1 MNKKTLFGIG
11 IPFRMDIFSRK
22 SRWKIYLVA
31 GGALILIVSL
41 VYTRYLS
48 EMLAESERTK
58 AENWALAQKQI
69 NNMDPQDN
77 QPIDLTLQL
86 EVLKNNT
93 TIPVIIVNNSGG
105 VDGAVNF
112 GEALDNDEAFLKREV
127 KKLQKDGFPP
137 IRGEGY
143 SIYYKESKVLRQLR
157 YFPLIQLILIAAF
170 VGFGYVSFS
179 SARRAEQNRV
189 WVGMAKETAHQLGT
203 PISAIIAWIEHLK
216 IMIEEGNEAQEVLL
230 ELRKDVQRLEL
241 VADRFSKI
249 GSTPVLQPVNIYE
262 ELEQCRAYMQ
272 ARAPRKVSFH
282 FPESTHQPAFVHL
295 NPHLFDWVVENLLRN
310 AIDAMDGKGSISAE
324 VYEDGDT
331 VSIDISDTG
340 KGIPNGKFRA
350 VFQPGYTTKKRGWGL
365 GLSLAKRII
374 EEYHNGKIFVKR
386 SEEGKGTTFTIRFP
400 KQTAPVAARQE
411 LIPSKVMT

>member
-1 MNKKTLFGIG
+1 M
-11 IPFRMDIFSRK
+11 RMDIFSRK
-22 SRWKIYLVA
+22 SRWKIYLIF
-31 GGALILIVSL
+31 GGALILVVSL

-48 EMLAESERTK
+48 KMLAESERTK
-58 AENWALAQKQI
+58 VENFVAALQQLT
-69 NNMDPQDN
+69 DP
-77 QPIDLTLQL
+77 DLALDEDVTFQQSI
-86 EVLKNNT
+86 VSGNK
-93 TIPVIIVNNSGG
+93 TIPVAIVNDKGG
-105 VDGAVNF
+105 IDYAVNF
-112 GEALDNDEAFLKREV
+112 ERESLAYV
-127 KKLQKDGFPP
+127 KKEIEKLKKDGFRP
-137 IRGEGY
+137 ISSFAGTFV
-143 SIYYKESKVLRQLR
+143 YYKESRVLRQLR
-157 YFPLIQLILIAAF
+157 YFPLIQLILIVAF
-170 VGFGYVSFS
+170 ISFGYVSFS

-272 ARAPRKVSFH
+272 VRAPRKVSFH
-282 FPESTHQPAFVHL
+282 FPAPTHQPLYVNL

-310 AIDAMDGKGSISAE
+310 AIDAMDGKGSIGAD

-331 VSIDISDTG
+331 ISIDISDTG
-340 KGIPNGKFRA
+340 KGIPNGKFRT

-374 EEYHNGKIFVKR
+374 EEYHSGKIFVKR

-400 KQTAPVAARQE
+400 KQKAPVKVKEE
-411 LIPSKVMT
+411 LVPSKVMT